1 MSKYLNQLDGHKTS
15 LIFLYLTEIETVY
28 NSYLKNKKEKQDAIN
43 EITSLYNYLKGF
55 LFGLD
60 VKHIFKKFVSNNGY
74 LCDYLSFKSNSS
86 GSFKYSLVL
95 CLDPDN
101 FALKYNRLCKKN

>member
-15 LIFLYLTEIETVY
+15 VIFLYLSEIDAVY
-28 NSYLKNKKEKQDAIN
+28 KEYLKDKLDKMDAIN
-43 EITSLYNYLKGF
+43 QILRLYNYLKGF

-60 VKHIFKKFVSNNGY
+60 VNHLLKKFVSDNGY

-86 GSFKYSLVL
+86 GSYKYSLVL
-95 CLDPDN
+95 CLDPNN
-101 FALKYNRLCKKN
+101 FALKYNRIAKK